1 MTRDTIYRLA
11 AATMFIG
18 CLIFID
24 RYLSANDSTW
34 SFFISVW
41 PMWLAVLSMGI
52 ALCFMVAPSYLKT
65 IVRRELDDEY
75 QANYEAYRQSV
86 KHDFEDEK
94 NVLDRQKEILAQQQN
109 TFYQEYSDGK
119 KKLKK
124 ELKKELK
131 ELEIKSQKLDAA
143 TEEAIKAKADLERVI
158 LEKTAENEQFKQSA
172 LTARIMLE
180 RFQRKKG
187 KQEDTQA

>member
-11 AATMFIG
+11 AATIFIF

-34 SFFISVW
+34 SFFVSVW

-52 ALCFMVAPSYLKT
+52 ALYFMVAPSYLKT
-65 IVRRELDDEY
+65 IVRRELDEEY

-86 KHDFEDEK
+86 KHEFEDEK
-94 NVLDRQKEILAQQQN
+94 NVLGRQKEILAQQQKA
-109 TFYQEYSDGK
+109 FYQEHAGGQ

-124 ELKKELK
+124 ELET
-131 ELEIKSQKLDAA
+131 KSKKLDAA
-143 TEEAIKAKADLERVI
+143 IAEAVKAKADAERFIV
-158 LEKTAENEQFKQSA
+158 EKKAENEQLKQSA

-187 KQEDTQA
+187 KQKED